1 MMQVEVMVHRQALAF
16 VNAYF
21 TEAKCA
27 KCAHHLQCD
36 TIKQETG

>member
-1 MMQVEVMVHRQALAF
+1 MQVKAMSRRQELAF

-27 KCAHHLQCD
+27 KCAHHLLRD
-36 TIKQETG
+36 TIRQEIS